1 MIRKQR
7 LGGSN
12 IANLT
17 TEALLPSVRFVFEF
31 IMAMLFYV
39 PFGEFIHLH
48 MHKFIDFHESSIYI
62 RKCLP
67 KSMLYTEIRIG
78 NKNVLTP
85 HRISRCTG

>member
-1 MIRKQR
+1 MIRKQSHD
-7 LGGSN
+7 GSLATVST
-12 IANLT
+12 I
-17 TEALLPSVRFVFEF
+17 VFEF

-39 PFGEFIHLH
+39 PFGEFVHLH

>member
-1 MIRKQR
+1 MIRKQSHD
-7 LGGSN
+7 GSLATVSA
-12 IANLT
+12 ICF
-17 TEALLPSVRFVFEF
+17 RI

-39 PFGEFIHLH
+39 PFGEFVHLH

-85 HRISRCTG
+85 HRIIRCTG

>member
-1 MIRKQR
+1 MIRKQPHD
-7 LGGSN
+7 GSLA
-12 IANLT
+12 IVST
-17 TEALLPSVRFVFEF
+17 ICFRI

-39 PFGEFIHLH
+39 PFGEFVHLH

>member
-1 MIRKQR
+1 MIRKQSHD
-7 LGGSN
+7 GSLATVST
-12 IANLT
+12 ICF
-17 TEALLPSVRFVFEF
+17 RF

-39 PFGEFIHLH
+39 PFGEFVHLH

-62 RKCLP
+62 RKCLQ

>member
-1 MIRKQR
+1 MNRKQSHD
-7 LGGSN
+7 GSLATVST
-12 IANLT
+12 ICF
-17 TEALLPSVRFVFEF
+17 RF

-39 PFGEFIHLH
+39 PFGEFVHLH

>member
-1 MIRKQR
+1 MIRKQSHD
-7 LGGSN
+7 GSLATVST
-12 IANLT
+12 I
-17 TEALLPSVRFVFEF
+17 VFEF

-39 PFGEFIHLH
+39 PFGEFVHLH
-48 MHKFIDFHESSIYI
+48 MHKFIDFHESSVYI